1 MNFVWPVGG
10 GKSLRGFDANLDLFL
25 NLFKIIIV
33 SQELAKKHMRREV
46 LCIHN
51 VCVFVY
57 LCAAV
62 SSVASL
68 ITIAAENQNCS
79 VTT

>member
-1 MNFVWPVGG
+1 MNFVWAVGG

-33 SQELAKKHMRREV
+33 SQELAKTHAKGGPLHS
-46 LCIHN
+46 H
-51 VCVFVY
+51 VCVFVH

-62 SSVASL
+62 SGVASL
-68 ITIAAENQNCS
+68 ITTAAENQNCS